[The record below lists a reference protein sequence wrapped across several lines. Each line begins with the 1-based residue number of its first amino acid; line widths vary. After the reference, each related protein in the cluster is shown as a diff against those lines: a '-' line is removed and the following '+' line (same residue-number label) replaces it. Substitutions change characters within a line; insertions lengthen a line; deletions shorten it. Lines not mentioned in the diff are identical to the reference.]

1 VSSFAI
7 DGRIVFDPAEGLS
20 ALARAIPAGVEHGVA
35 ETRRRALHEDGD
47 ARVHLLELVAGL
59 AREIFGRGD
68 RVETVEVD

>member
-1 VSSFAI
+1 MSSFAI

-35 ETRRRALHEDGD
+35 EIRRRVLNEDGD
-47 ARVHLLELVAGL
+47 ARVHLLELVGAL
-59 AREIFGRGD
+59 AREIRGRGD

>member
-1 VSSFAI
+1 L
-7 DGRIVFDPAEGLS
+7 EY
-20 ALARAIPAGVEHGVA
+20 GVG

-59 AREIFGRGD
+59 ARDICGSGD